1 MKYRLPLSSL
11 SRYAAEWVLLGGV
24 LLLVALI
31 LGLFVAQ
38 KHQEIGVHERD
49 RLAVSAR
56 VVHDALVRQLDTV
69 NRTLVGIR
77 DELPRW
83 QAQANGRELAEQ
95 RLQAFV
101 DAMPAVR
108 TLLVLDAQGDV
119 VAANHEAL
127 RGKNFRDRGYF
138 QAVQRQPHAQTL
150 YLGPPFKTS
159 LGVFGMNLVR
169 MVSGPNGEFAGVVAA
184 TLDPAD
190 LSYVL
195 ESVRATPDMWVTLVH
210 GNGMLFLSA
219 PHNEQWL
226 GMDLAQPGSLFVRH
240 RTSGQPT
247 TLLSGTAIF
256 SGVNAL
262 QAQHTLQPSAL
273 QMDKPIVI
281 GVGRSV
287 EAMYARWRGEAALA
301 GSMYALLVLMTVPGL
316 FLTQRRRRQADALT
330 EAAQAALAQRTRE
343 AEAASQAKSEFV
355 ANMSHEIRTPMNAVL
370 GLLQLLQLSGLNA
383 RQQDYVHK
391 AEGAARSLLAILNDI
406 LDFSKV
412 ESGKLV
418 LDDAPFRLD
427 ELLRN
432 LSVVLSSALQHK
444 EVEVL
449 FQLDPAVPRVL
460 RGDDLRLQQ
469 VLLNLAGN
477 AIKFTERGEVVVAL
491 QLLQAGPERV
501 RVEFAVRDTGIGIAA
516 DRLEAIFEGFTQAEA
531 STTRRFGGTGLGL
544 AISRRLVHLMGGELT
559 VTSTPG
565 QGSRFAF
572 TLELGCDAAASV
584 QKGTPAARPSLR
596 PQGLRVLI
604 VDDNATARQV
614 LSAMVESFGW
624 QAQTA
629 SNGAQ
634 ALELLATATEQ
645 GTPFDILCVDW
656 VMPGMDG
663 WETIKHL
670 RARQGATTLP
680 VILMITAHGR
690 AMALQHLDEQESGP
704 QVRPV
709 LDGFLVKPVTP
720 SMLFDAVAQATQGAS
735 VVQECSTEP
744 LPHTLAGMRLLV
756 VEDNPLNQQVARE
769 LLSHAGAE
777 VEVAQ
782 DGVHAL
788 ACVRNAPQPY
798 DAILMDVQ
806 MPRMDGYTATR
817 VLRQEMGVTTPI
829 IAMTANALP
838 ADRAACLAAG
848 MSDHIGKPIDARQL
862 IALLLRY
869 CPREAGAPEATE
881 VHGANERLP
890 LPSVPAGFDVDAA
903 LARLG
908 GNHPLFARL
917 ARQWQHESAA
927 MVAAA
932 RAALQQGDYLGAAR
946 AMHTFKGVAAT
957 LGATALAQQ
966 AAQAEVACQAVA
978 VAGATTGSA
987 DAIALQAVDAVAGA
1001 RIQAAEVLGGLADAL
1016 DPLPPEGPQAAG
1028 SSADLADSKAHG
1040 TALPALD
1047 VAQLLGQMAALDA
1060 LLAQQ
1065 NMRALEVFATLQ
1077 QELGQCQEAMLV
1089 EQLHAL
1095 QAALQ
1100 QLDFV
1105 AARAVVAHLQH
1116 TYTPEP

>member
-1 MKYRLPLSSL
+1 MKFRLPLSSL

-49 RLAVSAR
+49 RLAVNAR

-83 QAQANGRELAEQ
+83 QAQANGLELAEQ

-108 TLLVLDAQGDV
+108 TLLVLDAQGNV

-127 RGKNFRDRGYF
+127 RGKNFREGGYF
-138 QAVQRQPHAQTL
+138 QAVQRQPQAQTL

-316 FLTQRRRRQADALT
+316 FLTQRRRRQADALA

-355 ANMSHEIRTPMNAVL
+355 ANMSHEIRTPMNPVL

-477 AIKFTERGEVVVAL
+477 ALKFTERGEVVVAL

-516 DRLEAIFEGFTQAEA
+516 DRLQAIFEGFTQAEA

-604 VDDNATARQV
+604 ADDNATARQV

-624 QAQTA
+624 QVQTA

-670 RARQGATTLP
+670 RARQGATLP
-680 VILMITAHGR
+680 AILMITAHGR
-690 AMALQHLDEQESGP
+690 AMALQHLEEQGDGP
-704 QVRPV
+704 EGGPV

-769 LLSHAGAE
+769 LLSYAGAE

-838 ADRAACLAAG
+838 AWRQACLTTLASRLMRAN
-848 MSDHIGKPIDARQL
+848 SSPCCCA
-862 IALLLRY
+862 IAPVRL
-869 CPREAGAPEATE
+869 A
-881 VHGANERLP
+881 RLP
-890 LPSVPAGFDVDAA
+890 LLPRRPRLPRRVSERRCPACLRA
-903 LARLG
+903 LTWTRPWPA
-908 GNHPLFARL
+908 
-917 ARQWQHESAA
+917 W
-927 MVAAA
+927 
-932 RAALQQGDYLGAAR
+932 
-946 AMHTFKGVAAT
+946 
-957 LGATALAQQ
+957 
-966 AAQAEVACQAVA
+966 
-978 VAGATTGSA
+978 GATTRCLPVWHGSGSTRA
-987 DAIALQAVDAVAGA
+987 RPWWPPLALRCSRATTW
-1001 RIQAAEVLGGLADAL
+1001 VLR
-1016 DPLPPEGPQAAG
+1016 GPCTP
-1028 SSADLADSKAHG
+1028 SKG
-1040 TALPALD
+1040 WRP
-1047 VAQLLGQMAALDA
+1047 
-1060 LLAQQ
+1060 
-1065 NMRALEVFATLQ
+1065 R
-1077 QELGQCQEAMLV
+1077 
-1089 EQLHAL
+1089 
-1095 QAALQ
+1095 
-1100 QLDFV
+1100 
-1105 AARAVVAHLQH
+1105 
-1116 TYTPEP
+1116 

>member
-1 MKYRLPLSSL
+1 M
-11 SRYAAEWVLLGGV
+11 
-24 LLLVALI
+24 
-31 LGLFVAQ
+31 
-38 KHQEIGVHERD
+38 HRD
-49 RLAVSAR
+49 V
-56 VVHDALVRQLDTV
+56 
-69 NRTLVGIR
+69 
-77 DELPRW
+77 
-83 QAQANGRELAEQ
+83 QA
-95 RLQAFV
+95 
-101 DAMPAVR
+101 
-108 TLLVLDAQGDV
+108 
-119 VAANHEAL
+119 
-127 RGKNFRDRGYF
+127 
-138 QAVQRQPHAQTL
+138 
-150 YLGPPFKTS
+150 
-159 LGVFGMNLVR
+159 
-169 MVSGPNGEFAGVVAA
+169 
-184 TLDPAD
+184 
-190 LSYVL
+190 
-195 ESVRATPDMWVTLVH
+195 
-210 GNGMLFLSA
+210 
-219 PHNEQWL
+219 
-226 GMDLAQPGSLFVRH
+226 
-240 RTSGQPT
+240 
-247 TLLSGTAIF
+247 
-256 SGVNAL
+256 
-262 QAQHTLQPSAL
+262 
-273 QMDKPIVI
+273 
-281 GVGRSV
+281 
-287 EAMYARWRGEAALA
+287 GEAA
-301 GSMYALLVLMTVPGL
+301 GW
-316 FLTQRRRRQADALT
+316 
-330 EAAQAALAQRTRE
+330 
-343 AEAASQAKSEFV
+343 
-355 ANMSHEIRTPMNAVL
+355 
-370 GLLQLLQLSGLNA
+370 
-383 RQQDYVHK
+383 
-391 AEGAARSLLAILNDI
+391 
-406 LDFSKV
+406 
-412 ESGKLV
+412 
-418 LDDAPFRLD
+418 
-427 ELLRN
+427 
-432 LSVVLSSALQHK
+432 
-444 EVEVL
+444 
-449 FQLDPAVPRVL
+449 
-460 RGDDLRLQQ
+460 RGD
-469 VLLNLAGN
+469 AS
-477 AIKFTERGEVVVAL
+477 EV
-491 QLLQAGPERV
+491 
-501 RVEFAVRDTGIGIAA
+501 
-516 DRLEAIFEGFTQAEA
+516 
-531 STTRRFGGTGLGL
+531 
-544 AISRRLVHLMGGELT
+544 
-559 VTSTPG
+559 
-565 QGSRFAF
+565 
-572 TLELGCDAAASV
+572 
-584 QKGTPAARPSLR
+584 
-596 PQGLRVLI
+596 
-604 VDDNATARQV
+604 
-614 LSAMVESFGW
+614 
-624 QAQTA
+624 
-629 SNGAQ
+629 
-634 ALELLATATEQ
+634 
-645 GTPFDILCVDW
+645 
-656 VMPGMDG
+656 
-663 WETIKHL
+663 
-670 RARQGATTLP
+670 
-680 VILMITAHGR
+680 
-690 AMALQHLDEQESGP
+690 ALQHLDEQESGP
-704 QVRPV
+704 EGGPV

-735 VVQECSTEP
+735 GVQECSVEP

-788 ACVRNAPQPY
+788 ACVRNASQPY

-917 ARQWQHESAA
+917 ARQWQHEGAA

-1040 TALPALD
+1040 AALPALD

>member
-11 SRYAAEWVLLGGV
+11 SRYATEWLLLGGV

-83 QAQANGRELAEQ
+83 QAQGDGRELAER
-95 RLQAFV
+95 RLRAFV

-127 RGKNFRDRGYF
+127 RGKNFRERTYF
-138 QAVQRQPHAQTL
+138 QMVQRQPHAQTL

-184 TLDPAD
+184 TLDSAD

-210 GNGMLFLSA
+210 GDGMLFLNA

-427 ELLRN
+427 ELMRN

-559 VTSTPG
+559 VTSTLG

-604 VDDNATARQV
+604 ADDNATARQV

-624 QAQTA
+624 QVQTA

-670 RARQGATTLP
+670 RARQGATLP
-680 VILMITAHGR
+680 TILMITAHGR
-690 AMALQHLDEQESGP
+690 AMALQHLEEQGDGP
-704 QVRPV
+704 EGGPV

-735 VVQECSTEP
+735 VVQECSVEP

-782 DGVHAL
+782 DGARAL

-848 MSDHIGKPIDARQL
+848 MSDHIGKPIDAHQL

-932 RAALQQGDYLGAAR
+932 GTALQQGDYLGAAR

-1047 VAQLLGQMAALDA
+1047 VAQLLGQMAVLDA

>member
-11 SRYAAEWVLLGGV
+11 SRYATEWLLLGGV

-56 VVHDALVRQLDTV
+56 VVHDALVRPLDTV

-127 RGKNFRDRGYF
+127 RGKNFRERGYF

-184 TLDPAD
+184 TLDSAD

-210 GNGMLFLSA
+210 GDGMLFLSA

-226 GMDLAQPGSLFVRH
+226 GMGLARPGSLFVRH

-247 TLLSGTAIF
+247 TLLSGTVIF

-262 QAQHTLQPSAL
+262 LAQHTLQPSAL

-330 EAAQAALAQRTRE
+330 EAAQAALAQRARE

-559 VTSTPG
+559 VTSTLG

-604 VDDNATARQV
+604 ADDNATARQV

-624 QAQTA
+624 QVQTA

-663 WETIKHL
+663 WETIKQL

-704 QVRPV
+704 QARPV

-788 ACVRNAPQPY
+788 ACVRNASQPY

-862 IALLLRY
+862 VALLLRY

-917 ARQWQHESAA
+917 ARQWQHEGAA

-932 RAALQQGDYLGAAR
+932 RAALQQGDYLGAAQ

-1040 TALPALD
+1040 AALPALD
-1047 VAQLLGQMAALDA
+1047 VAQLLGQMATLDA

>member
-1 MKYRLPLSSL
+1 M
-11 SRYAAEWVLLGGV
+11 
-24 LLLVALI
+24 
-31 LGLFVAQ
+31 
-38 KHQEIGVHERD
+38 
-49 RLAVSAR
+49 
-56 VVHDALVRQLDTV
+56 
-69 NRTLVGIR
+69 
-77 DELPRW
+77 
-83 QAQANGRELAEQ
+83 
-95 RLQAFV
+95 
-101 DAMPAVR
+101 
-108 TLLVLDAQGDV
+108 
-119 VAANHEAL
+119 
-127 RGKNFRDRGYF
+127 
-138 QAVQRQPHAQTL
+138 
-150 YLGPPFKTS
+150 
-159 LGVFGMNLVR
+159 
-169 MVSGPNGEFAGVVAA
+169 
-184 TLDPAD
+184 
-190 LSYVL
+190 
-195 ESVRATPDMWVTLVH
+195 
-210 GNGMLFLSA
+210 
-219 PHNEQWL
+219 
-226 GMDLAQPGSLFVRH
+226 
-240 RTSGQPT
+240 
-247 TLLSGTAIF
+247 
-256 SGVNAL
+256 
-262 QAQHTLQPSAL
+262 
-273 QMDKPIVI
+273 
-281 GVGRSV
+281 
-287 EAMYARWRGEAALA
+287 
-301 GSMYALLVLMTVPGL
+301 
-316 FLTQRRRRQADALT
+316 
-330 EAAQAALAQRTRE
+330 
-343 AEAASQAKSEFV
+343 
-355 ANMSHEIRTPMNAVL
+355 
-370 GLLQLLQLSGLNA
+370 LQLLQLSGLNA

-460 RGDDLRLQQ
+460 HGDGLRLQQ

-477 AIKFTERGEVVVAL
+477 ALKFTERGEVVVAL

-572 TLELGCDAAASV
+572 TLELGCDAHTRAQEGASLAPP
-584 QKGTPAARPSLR
+584 GPR

-604 VDDNATARQV
+604 ADDNATARQV

-624 QAQTA
+624 QVQTA

-663 WETIKHL
+663 WETIKQL
-670 RARQGATTLP
+670 RARPGATLP

-690 AMALQHLDEQESGP
+690 AMALQHLDEPGDGP
-704 QVRPV
+704 EGGPV

-720 SMLFDAVAQATQGAS
+720 SMLFDAVAQAMHAAP
-735 VVQECSTEP
+735 VVQECSAQSLSRTV
-744 LPHTLAGMRLLV
+744 AGLRLLV

-782 DGVHAL
+782 DGARAL

-917 ARQWQHESAA
+917 ARQWQHEGAA

-1040 TALPALD
+1040 TVLPALD
-1047 VAQLLGQMAALDA
+1047 VAQLLGQMATLDA

>member
-11 SRYAAEWVLLGGV
+11 SRYATEWLLLGGV

-49 RLAVSAR
+49 RLAVNAR

-127 RGKNFRDRGYF
+127 RGKNFRERGYF
-138 QAVQRQPHAQTL
+138 QAVQRQPQAQTL

-184 TLDPAD
+184 TLDSAD

-195 ESVRATPDMWVTLVH
+195 ESVRTTPDMWVTLVH
-210 GNGMLFLSA
+210 GDGMLFLSA

-226 GMDLAQPGSLFVRH
+226 GMDLARPGSLFVRH

-460 RGDDLRLQQ
+460 HGDGLRLQQ

-477 AIKFTERGEVVVAL
+477 ALKFTERGEVVVSL

-572 TLELGCDAAASV
+572 TLELGCDAHTRVQEGASLAPP
-584 QKGTPAARPSLR
+584 GPR

-604 VDDNATARQV
+604 ADDNATARQV

-624 QAQTA
+624 QVQTA

-634 ALELLATATEQ
+634 ALQLLTAAAEQ
-645 GTPFDILCVDW
+645 GAPFDILCVDC
-656 VMPGMDG
+656 VMPEMDG
-663 WETIKHL
+663 WETIKQL
-670 RARQGATTLP
+670 RARQGATLP

-690 AMALQHLDEQESGP
+690 AMALQHLDEPGDGP
-704 QVRPV
+704 EGGPV

-769 LLSHAGAE
+769 LLGHAGAE

-848 MSDHIGKPIDARQL
+848 MSDHIGKPIDAREL

-932 RAALQQGDYLGAAR
+932 GTALQQGDYLGAAR

-1016 DPLPPEGPQAAG
+1016 DPLPPEVPQAAG